1 MGPPALLLQTT
12 YAELLERCK
21 ATAFQT
27 DFSEDGAFVPKT
39 IKGKRYWYFQQSA
52 KAGRGQKYV
61 GPETPELL
69 EQISHHR
76 QVRDDERERR
86 SLVSTLIRSFGL
98 QPPSSETGEIINA
111 LAKVGVFRLRGVL
124 VGTVAYQ
131 TYAAMLGNP
140 LPRAAMRTNDID
152 IAQFTNTS
160 IAVKER
166 TPPVLD
172 VLKQVDKTFRAV
184 PHIRERNVT
193 SYVGRGGVR
202 VDFLTPNQGRDTD
215 VPQSL
220 PAFQT
225 DAEPLRFLDFLI
237 SDPEPAVVLHGA
249 GVYVLVPSPQR
260 YAVHKLIVS
269 RRRPEGAAKRAKDI
283 DQAASLFLVL
293 GERNS
298 HELKI
303 TWEEASMRGKAWR
316 QLLVEGL
323 SQLPPRP
330 RDVLLNAVDEK
341 RDIIP
346 RIDLTFNNPAPQYDF
361 TRDIV
366 TFTGEALGK
375 QVRCAISRETL
386 ADHFGANN
394 VSNEGRLETFRQNRS
409 AIEQLIHEKYL
420 HWPVEEPEHTLLKTI
435 DVAKLRKSIAE
446 RH

>member
-1 MGPPALLLQTT
+1 MGPPVLLLQTT
-12 YAELLERCK
+12 YAELLERCR

-27 DFSEDGAFVPKT
+27 DFPEDGAFVPKT
-39 IKGKRYWYFQQSA
+39 IRGKRYWYFQHSA
-52 KAGRGQKYV
+52 KAGREQRYV

-69 EQISHHR
+69 EQISHHK

-98 QPPSSETGEIINA
+98 QPPSSETGEIVIA

-131 TYAAMLGNP
+131 TYSAMLGSP
-140 LPRAAMRTNDID
+140 LPRAAMQTNDID

-160 IAVKER
+160 IAVRER
-166 TPPVLD
+166 TPPVID

-184 PHIRERNVT
+184 PHIHERNVT

-215 VPQSL
+215 VPKSL

-249 GVYVLVPSPQR
+249 GAYVLVPSPQR
-260 YAVHKLIVS
+260 YAIHKLIVS
-269 RRRPEGAAKRAKDI
+269 RRRPEGAAKRGKDI

-293 GERNS
+293 GKKSS
-298 HELKI
+298 HELKT
-303 TWEEASMRGKAWR
+303 TWEEASMRGKTWR

-330 RDVLLNAVDEK
+330 RDILLKAVDEK
-341 RDIIP
+341 RGII
-346 RIDLTFNNPAPQYDF
+346 RGIDLTFNNPAPQYDF
-361 TRDIV
+361 RRDIV
-366 TFTGEALGK
+366 TFMGESLGK
-375 QVRCAISRETL
+375 QVRCAVSRETL
-386 ADHFGANN
+386 ADHFGANRL
-394 VSNEGRLETFRQNRS
+394 SNEGRLESFRQNRS
-409 AIEQLIHEKYL
+409 AIEQLVREKYL
-420 HWPVEEPEHTLLKTI
+420 RWPVDEPENVLLKTL
-435 DVAKLRKSIAE
+435 DVAKLRK
-446 RH
+446 RLV